1 MSRPDSA
8 RTRLAAGLCAAAL
21 LLLGF
26 PALKGANV
34 TWDAALGD
42 LFFGQRYLS
51 FFTSFDSRYLDFAS
65 DPYPEGHE
73 PDLSAS
79 PFRSR
84 PWEYYPVANTLGAA
98 SSELLWRRL
107 GWLDPFDG
115 FQAVNL
121 GFGLLLVAT
130 WLPFLARRLGL
141 PAALAGTLL
150 LLSAP
155 RIAGDLLANPK
166 DFPAMVLFTVA
177 LAAFAAGWE
186 RGSVAGIAGSGALW
200 GLALGTKANALFLP
214 LVVLAAVAWGPR
226 PEAWRGRGRTL
237 VTALA
242 AAALAGGAVLV
253 ASWPYLW
260 ADPAGRLGEHLAYLF
275 GRHRAMAPGSH
286 AGALTALLWTT
297 PLPFLLAV
305 GLGVLPLAR
314 RLRAGDR
321 TARLLAL
328 WIGVVLARLH
338 LPGAVNFDGVRHF
351 LELFPPLAA
360 VGGLGLVE
368 AARWVAAR
376 AAAPRRGRALA
387 AAVLAVPLLAQG
399 AALAAAHP
407 FATTYWNELVGGLGG
422 AQARGL
428 PQAGDYWAASYREG
442 LAWLG
447 ENAAAGSALAVPIA
461 EHAVRLVS
469 PWRLRPD
476 IELLPLT
483 SPARPGI
490 PPPLLARLF
499 ALAAERPVY
508 VMTVRRDDWDNA
520 LTRLCRER
528 LAPVAEW
535 RRQGGT
541 VLAIYRLPS
550 APPPPPPRSAG

>member
-51 FFTSFDSRYLDFAS
+51 FFTSFDARYLDFAA
-65 DPYPEGHE
+65 DPYPEGHQ
-73 PDLSAS
+73 PDLSGS

-141 PAALAGTLL
+141 AAALAGTLL
-150 LLSAP
+150 LLTAP

-166 DFPAMVLFTVA
+166 DFPAMALFTAA
-177 LAAFAAGWE
+177 LAAFAAAWE

-260 ADPAGRLGEHLAYLF
+260 ADPAGRLGEHLAYLL

-360 VGGLGLVE
+360 VGGWGSPRRP
-368 AARWVAAR
+368 AGSRR
-376 AAAPRRGRALA
+376 APRRPGADARSPPPSSRCRSWPRGRRWRRRTRSRPPTGTSWWGGSEAPRLA
-387 AAVLAVPLLAQG
+387 G
-399 AALAAAHP
+399 CRRRG
-407 FATTYWNELVGGLGG
+407 TTGRR
-422 AQARGL
+422 AIARGS
-428 PQAGDYWAASYREG
+428 P
-442 LAWLG
+442 
-447 ENAAAGSALAVPIA
+447 GSARTRRRAA
-461 EHAVRLVS
+461 RSRCRS
-469 PWRLRPD
+469 PSTRCAWFHPGACGR
-476 IELLPLT
+476 T
-483 SPARPGI
+483 SSC
-490 PPPLLARLF
+490 
-499 ALAAERPVY
+499 
-508 VMTVRRDDWDNA
+508 
-520 LTRLCRER
+520 CR
-528 LAPVAEW
+528 
-535 RRQGGT
+535 
-541 VLAIYRLPS
+541 
-550 APPPPPPRSAG
+550 